1 MARKRLLLASIGLL
15 AVVWAGFLGP
25 AAAESLD
32 CIPAQNLTGQCSA
45 VGGSIHGGSA
55 ELNGST
61 TEPHHAGTVKS
72 DTGSHDD
79 NGVPKAPVAMHCPI
93 VNGACVGGRDGY
105 TVSVPG
111 AVVPGGPITVLDLVN
126 FTPVA
131 GIDQMEPNGWAV
143 IGLDTNFYATAAM
156 HVEQGLLLGQAASVR
171 FTPVAYHWS
180 YGDGGTASSRAGG
193 STWAAQG
200 IAEFDPTPTSH
211 VYRKAGGYSITL
223 TVDFAAEYQIAGGP
237 WNPISGTV
245 PSPANE
251 LRITAGDTKTVLV
264 DQDCQLN
271 PSGPGC

>member
-1 MARKRLLLASIGLL
+1 MVRFWYLLIGLV
-15 AVVWAGFLGP
+15 ACSAFVFH
-25 AAAESLD
+25 
-32 CIPAQNLTGQCSA
+32 PAQAEADECLKGQQVYGGCSA

-55 ELNGST
+55 ELSGST
-61 TEPHHAGTVKS
+61 TGPRHTGTDKS
-72 DTGSHDD
+72 DTGAHGDTA
-79 NGVPKAPVAMHCPI
+79 VPKAPVAMHCPI

-105 TVSVPG
+105 TVTAPG
-111 AVVPGGPITVLDLVN
+111 AVAPGGPITVLDLVD
-126 FTPVA
+126 FTPEA
-131 GIDQMEPNGWAV
+131 GVDQMEPNGWAV
-143 IGLDTNFYATAAM
+143 TGLDTNFYATAAM

-171 FTPVAYHWS
+171 FTPVAYNWS
-180 YGDGGTASSRAGG
+180 YGDGGTASRRTGG

-237 WNPISGTV
+237 WNGISGTV
-245 PSPANE
+245 PSLANE
-251 LRITAGDTKTVLV
+251 LRIIAGDTKTVLV